1 MPEPAGARPEA
12 FEPGAAEPEPKL
24 DEVEPKLDEVEP
36 PAGRLALWI
45 AAAVGVLSLGL
56 IVVLA
61 TADGG
66 GGGVDTELVGEVAP
80 LVSGQTLDGEIY
92 DLDERRG
99 QWVLVNFFQ
108 TTCIPCVREHPEL
121 IEFSDRHARAGD
133 AEVVSVVFDDTTTA
147 VEEFFTEFGGD
158 WPVVVGD
165 TGTIALD
172 YGVVAVPESYLVAPS
187 GRVAWKGVGGVTADG
202 LDDVIATLT
211 GEAA

>member
-1 MPEPAGARPEA
+1 MRTKLPRRMPDPVMDDTG
-12 FEPGAAEPEPKL
+12 AEP
-24 DEVEPKLDEVEP
+24 DTDTADAAATGEP
-36 PAGRLALWI
+36 PAGRLALWV

-61 TADGG
+61 TADSDTN
-66 GGGVDTELVGEVAP
+66 GVETDLIGEVAP
-80 LVSGQTLDGEIY
+80 LVAGETLAGETY
-92 DLDERRG
+92 DLDDQRG

-121 IEFSDRHARAGD
+121 VEFAERHAETGD
-133 AEVVSVVFDDTTTA
+133 ASVVSVVFDDTTTA
-147 VEEFFTEFGGD
+147 VEEFFADFGGD

-165 TGTIALD
+165 TGTTALD

-187 GRVAWKGVGGVTADG
+187 GVVAWKGVGGVTADG
-202 LDDVIATLT
+202 LDDVIASLT

>member
-1 MPEPAGARPEA
+1 MGWRSMPDPVASDE
-12 FEPGAAEPEPKL
+12 GAAPG
-24 DEVEPKLDEVEP
+24 EP

-66 GGGVDTELVGEVAP
+66 GGSVDTELVGEAAP
-80 LVSGQTLDGEIY
+80 LVAGETLTGETY

-99 QWVLVNFFQ
+99 KWVLVNFFQ

-121 IEFSDRHARAGD
+121 VEFSERHERLGD
-133 AEVVSVVFDDTTTA
+133 AEVVSVVFDDTTAA
-147 VEEFFTEFGGD
+147 VEEFFADFGGD

-165 TGTIALD
+165 TGTIALG

-187 GRVAWKGVGGVTADG
+187 GVVAWKGVGGVTADG
-202 LDDVIATLT
+202 LDSVIASLT

>member
-1 MPEPAGARPEA
+1 MPES
-12 FEPGAAEPEPKL
+12 GAADTEPRL
-24 DEVEPKLDEVEP
+24 DDSEP

-45 AAAVGVLSLGL
+45 AVAVGVLSLGL

-66 GGGVDTELVGEVAP
+66 GDGVDTELIGQVAP
-80 LVSGQTLDGEIY
+80 LVAGETLTGETY

-99 QWVLVNFFQ
+99 KWVLVNFFQ

-121 IEFSDRHARAGD
+121 IEFSERHASTGD

-147 VEEFFTEFGGD
+147 VEEFFSEFGGD

-187 GRVAWKGVGGVTADG
+187 GVIAWKAVGGVTADG
-202 LDDVIATLT
+202 LDDAIDSLS
-211 GEAA
+211 GGAA